1 MPKKQNKQKV
11 IIDDVE
17 YSLNE
22 LSDEAKAQIASI
34 NFVNET
40 IGQLQNEWAVC
51 DTARIGYTKALKHE
65 VSQSDKA

>member
-1 MPKKQNKQKV
+1 MSNKKNEQKI
-11 IIDDVE
+11 IIDEVE
-17 YSLNE
+17 YLLDD
-22 LSDEAKAQIASI
+22 LSETSKAQIASI

-65 VSQSDKA
+65 VSQSNKA